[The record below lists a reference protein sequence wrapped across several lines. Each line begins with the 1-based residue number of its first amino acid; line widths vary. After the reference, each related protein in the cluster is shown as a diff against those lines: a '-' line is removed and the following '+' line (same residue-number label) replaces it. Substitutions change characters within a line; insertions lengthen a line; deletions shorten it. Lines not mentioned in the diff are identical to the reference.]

1 MIAIEEIDKLRKE
14 NLSLITVV
22 TGEDLGQF
30 SQLKE
35 RLMARVGYD
44 KDDLTYSYFDMAEV
58 DYQDA
63 EMDLESL
70 PFFAE
75 QKVVIFDHLLD
86 ITTAK
91 KSYLEDK
98 ALKRFE
104 AYLENPLDTTR
115 LIIFAPGKLDGK
127 RRLVKILKRDAQI
140 FEARELK
147 ETELK
152 TYFQK
157 LAHKERL
164 SFDSGVFEA
173 LLLKSNYD
181 FSEMLKNIAFLKAY
195 KRDGHI
201 TADDINQAIPKTL
214 QDNIFDLT
222 QFVLN
227 GKIDE
232 ARELIRDL
240 RLQGEDEI
248 KLIAV
253 MLGQFRI
260 FLQVRILANQGKN
273 EQQMVRTLSDYLGRR
288 INPYQVRFALRDSRT
303 LSLPFLK
310 QSLLVLI
317 ETDYAIKTGTY
328 DKAYLFDLAILKIA
342 HERRS
347 VGFEKAVK

>member
-1 MIAIEEIDKLRKE
+1 MVFCYNIFMIAIEEIDKLRKE

-35 RLMARVGYD
+35 RMMERVGYD

-70 PFFAE
+70 PFFAD
-75 QKVVIFDHLLD
+75 QKVVIFDNLLD

-91 KSYLEDK
+91 KSYLDDK
-98 ALKRFE
+98 ELKRFE

-127 RRLVKILKRDAQI
+127 RRLVKILKRDAKI
-140 FEARELK
+140 FEASELK
-147 ETELK
+147 EAELK

-157 LAHKERL
+157 LAHKENL
-164 SFDSGVFEA
+164 TFDSGVFEA

-181 FSEMLKNIAFLKAY
+181 FSEILKNIAFLAE
-195 KRDGHI
+195 
-201 TADDINQAIPKTL
+201 DINQAIPKTL

-222 QFVLN
+222 QFVLS

-248 KLIAV
+248 KLIAI
-253 MLGQFRI
+253 MLGQFRT
-260 FLQVRILANQGKN
+260 FLQVSILASQGKT
-273 EQQMVRTLSDYLGRR
+273 EQQMVVSLSDYLGRR
-288 INPYQVRFALRDSRT
+288 VNPYQVKFAVRDSRT
-303 LSLPFLK
+303 LSMTFLK
-310 QSLLVLI
+310 KAIAILI

-328 DKAYLFDLAILKIA
+328 DKDYLFDVAILKIA
-342 HERRS
+342 HEHR
-347 VGFEKAVK
+347 

>member
-22 TGEDLGQF
+22 TGEDLGQY

-35 RLMARVGYD
+35 RMMERVGYD

-70 PFFAE
+70 PFFAD
-75 QKVVIFDHLLD
+75 QKVVIFDNLLD

-91 KSYLEDK
+91 KSYLDDK
-98 ALKRFE
+98 ELKRFE

-140 FEARELK
+140 FEASELK
-147 ETELK
+147 EAELK

-157 LAHKERL
+157 LAHKENL
-164 SFDSGVFEA
+164 VFDSGVFEA

-181 FSEMLKNIAFLKAY
+181 FSEILKNIAFLKSY
-195 KRDGHI
+195 KKDGHI
-201 TADDINQAIPKTL
+201 TSEDINQAIPKTL

-227 GKIDE
+227 GNIDE
-232 ARELIRDL
+232 ARDLIRDL

-248 KLIAV
+248 KLIAI
-253 MLGQFRI
+253 MLGQFRM
-260 FLQVRILANQGKN
+260 FLQVSILASQGKT
-273 EQQMVRTLSDYLGRR
+273 EQQMVATLSDYLGRR
-288 INPYQVRFALRDSRT
+288 VNPYQVKFAVRDSRT
-303 LSLPFLK
+303 LPMTFLK
-310 QSLLVLI
+310 KAIAVLI

-328 DKAYLFDLAILKIA
+328 DKDYLFDVAILKIA
-342 HERRS
+342 HEHH
-347 VGFEKAVK
+347 

>member
-22 TGEDLGQF
+22 TGEDLGQY

-35 RLMARVGYD
+35 RMMERVGYD

-70 PFFAE
+70 PFFAD
-75 QKVVIFDHLLD
+75 QKVVIFDNLLD

-91 KSYLEDK
+91 KSYLDDK
-98 ALKRFE
+98 ELKRFE

-115 LIIFAPGKLDGK
+115 LIIFARGKLDGK

-140 FEARELK
+140 FEASELK
-147 ETELK
+147 EAELK

-157 LAHKERL
+157 LAHKENL
-164 SFDSGVFEA
+164 VFDSGVFEA

-181 FSEMLKNIAFLKAY
+181 FSEILKNIAFLKSY
-195 KRDGHI
+195 KKDGHI
-201 TADDINQAIPKTL
+201 TSEDINQAIPKTL

-227 GKIDE
+227 GNIDE
-232 ARELIRDL
+232 ARDLIRDL

-248 KLIAV
+248 KLIAI
-253 MLGQFRI
+253 MLGQFRM
-260 FLQVRILANQGKN
+260 FLQVSILASQGKT
-273 EQQMVRTLSDYLGRR
+273 EQQMVATLSDYLGRR
-288 INPYQVRFALRDSRT
+288 VNPYQVKFAVRDSRT
-303 LSLPFLK
+303 LSMTFLK
-310 QSLLVLI
+310 KAIDVLI

-328 DKAYLFDLAILKIA
+328 DKDYLFDVAILKIA
-342 HERRS
+342 HEHH
-347 VGFEKAVK
+347 

>member
-1 MIAIEEIDKLRKE
+1 MVFCYNIFMIAIEEIDKLRKE

-35 RLMARVGYD
+35 RMMERVGYD

-70 PFFAE
+70 PFFAD
-75 QKVVIFDHLLD
+75 QKVVIFDNLLD

-91 KSYLEDK
+91 KSYLDDK
-98 ALKRFE
+98 ELKRFE

-140 FEARELK
+140 FEASELK
-147 ETELK
+147 EAELK

-157 LAHKERL
+157 LAHKENL
-164 SFDSGVFEA
+164 VFDSGVFEA

-181 FSEMLKNIAFLKAY
+181 FSEILKNIAFLKSY
-195 KRDGHI
+195 KKDGHI
-201 TADDINQAIPKTL
+201 TEDDINQAIPKTL

-232 ARELIRDL
+232 AHELIRDL

-248 KLIAV
+248 KLIAI
-253 MLGQFRI
+253 MLGQFRM
-260 FLQVRILANQGKN
+260 FLQVSILASQGKN
-273 EQQMVRTLSDYLGRR
+273 EQQMVATLSEYLGRR
-288 INPYQVRFALRDSRT
+288 VNPYQVKFAVRDSRT
-303 LSLPFLK
+303 LSMTFLK
-310 QSLLVLI
+310 KALAVLI

-328 DKAYLFDLAILKIA
+328 DKDYLFDVAILKIA
-342 HERRS
+342 HEHH
-347 VGFEKAVK
+347 